1 MSSALNT
8 TLLPA
13 DQLAALL
20 DMSRTFTTV
29 QSGTQLLRAI
39 IEQAQPLF
47 NFHDVGLFV
56 YDEQQSYLEDWA
68 TKYADL
74 ATSESNRRMYE
85 SSAVNVPFTR
95 KTDVVIEEMLT
106 ALEQAGQPIIVDLKE
121 LFSQYPSFPQSKT
134 MLELGYRDS
143 LVGLLRIGGETLGF
157 FCVNVLKKDFF
168 QAEQFPLFQA
178 VCDQIAIAVNNVLS
192 NKRIREERRYKE
204 SLLTISQAVAT
215 IQDRKQLF
223 RVILEQIKPVFPFD
237 QVGLFARNTQ
247 QEGYTFLID
256 QEVYPEAIF
265 RNQASESD
273 TEREAVTALVEQMM
287 QHEHPVITTPEE
299 IQDAHPNFP
308 HAAPLIEAGNRYL
321 IIGTLKVGGQPLG
334 IISFS
339 SRSVPFLPTHFSFFR
354 AITDQL
360 SVAVNNVLAN
370 EERRQRE
377 EVKTLEV
384 ALVNALNQGTNREEK
399 MRHVAQTLQPVVPFD
414 LVVFSLSEKDP
425 ENLGYAFERIGHD
438 EYRTLLPEAALRMSG
453 LSREKYMELLTTHRY
468 DHSLVANAAD
478 FEALCR
484 KDGLRAVAAQTF
496 RVRSTLIVPLRL
508 SRGGRTKRSFQIAF
522 YSRKSEGYTLAH
534 RMLMEKI
541 QSSLTLA
548 IERQMAFEEVAY
560 LNEQL
565 TQEKA
570 YLEEEIKV
578 QHNFGQII
586 GESPAIQT
594 VFEQIR
600 QVADTDSTV
609 LISGE
614 TGTGKE
620 LVARAVHEA
629 SSRRSKALVKI
640 NCAALPP
647 QLLESELFGHEKG
660 AFTGAVDRRIG
671 KFEMADRGTIF
682 LDEIGELPL
691 ELQSKLL
698 RVLQEREF
706 ERVGGN
712 QVLKADVR
720 IVTATNRDLK
730 QEVVNGTFRSDLYY
744 RLHVFPI
751 ALPALRDRPEDIPLL
766 ATYFVDKC
774 ARKTGKKVTGL
785 TSASLRQMQQYA
797 WPGNIREM
805 EHLLE
810 RSVILT
816 QQPELDITLDASAM
830 PLSGSDSEAG
840 SAPSRVGQTLQDA
853 ERELIYNTLLHCE
866 GRIRGKG
873 GAAQMLDINPSTL
886 EARMRKLGIQR
897 KRVVERINN
906 QDNI

>member
-1 MSSALNT
+1 
-8 TLLPA
+8 
-13 DQLAALL
+13 
-20 DMSRTFTTV
+20 
-29 QSGTQLLRAI
+29 
-39 IEQAQPLF
+39 
-47 NFHDVGLFV
+47 
-56 YDEQQSYLEDWA
+56 
-68 TKYADL
+68 
-74 ATSESNRRMYE
+74 
-85 SSAVNVPFTR
+85 
-95 KTDVVIEEMLT
+95 
-106 ALEQAGQPIIVDLKE
+106 
-121 LFSQYPSFPQSKT
+121 
-134 MLELGYRDS
+134 
-143 LVGLLRIGGETLGF
+143 
-157 FCVNVLKKDFF
+157 
-168 QAEQFPLFQA
+168 
-178 VCDQIAIAVNNVLS
+178 
-192 NKRIREERRYKE
+192 
-204 SLLTISQAVAT
+204 
-215 IQDRKQLF
+215 
-223 RVILEQIKPVFPFD
+223 
-237 QVGLFARNTQ
+237 
-247 QEGYTFLID
+247 
-256 QEVYPEAIF
+256 
-265 RNQASESD
+265 
-273 TEREAVTALVEQMM
+273 M
-287 QHEHPVITTPEE
+287 QHEQPVITTPEE
-299 IQDAHPNFP
+299 LQDAQPNFP
-308 HAAPLIEAGNRYL
+308 HADALIEAGNRYL

-377 EVKTLEV
+377 AVKTLEV
-384 ALVNALNQGTNREEK
+384 AVVNALNQGANREEK
-399 MRHVAQTLQPVVPFD
+399 MRHVAQTLQPAVPFD

-468 DHSLVANAAD
+468 EHSLVANAAD

-534 RMLMEKI
+534 RTLMEKV

-565 TQEKA
+565 AQEKA

-671 KFEMADRGTIF
+671 KFEMADKGTIF

-698 RVLQEREF
+698 R
-706 ERVGGN
+706 
-712 QVLKADVR
+712 
-720 IVTATNRDLK
+720 
-730 QEVVNGTFRSDLYY
+730 
-744 RLHVFPI
+744 
-751 ALPALRDRPEDIPLL
+751 
-766 ATYFVDKC
+766 
-774 ARKTGKKVTGL
+774 
-785 TSASLRQMQQYA
+785 
-797 WPGNIREM
+797 
-805 EHLLE
+805 
-810 RSVILT
+810 
-816 QQPELDITLDASAM
+816 
-830 PLSGSDSEAG
+830 
-840 SAPSRVGQTLQDA
+840 
-853 ERELIYNTLLHCE
+853 
-866 GRIRGKG
+866 
-873 GAAQMLDINPSTL
+873 GAAR
-886 EARMRKLGIQR
+886 AG
-897 KRVVERINN
+897 V
-906 QDNI
+906 